1 MGELTSQKLFHA
13 HERSEPF
20 RRNGFFIT
28 KDIIDLH
35 SKSCSENCMRSRLDD
50 VSLGSNQGT

>member
-1 MGELTSQKLFHA
+1 MGALTSQKLFHA

-20 RRNGFFIT
+20 RCNGFFIT

-35 SKSCSENCMRSRLDD
+35 SEGCSENCMRSRLDD
-50 VSLGSNQGT
+50 VSLDSI